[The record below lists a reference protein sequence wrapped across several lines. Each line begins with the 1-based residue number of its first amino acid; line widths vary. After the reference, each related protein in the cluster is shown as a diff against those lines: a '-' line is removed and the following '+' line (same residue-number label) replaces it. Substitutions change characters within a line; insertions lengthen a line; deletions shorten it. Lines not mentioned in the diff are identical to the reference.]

1 MSYVKG
7 IDILGLA
14 RQKGY
19 VLGGFDMFN
28 YDSMRAIV
36 DAAEE
41 LGSPVFLQAGA
52 RTTSHMGVEAAG
64 LLLKHTAEKATVPVA
79 VHFDHGPEATRL
91 SDIALCLKAGFKSL
105 MVDGSR
111 LPIKQNKALTKEAVR
126 MARVYD
132 ANVEGEIGEIA
143 RITGGQADE
152 VAIKMAESDD
162 PKQWF
167 TFPEVAAQFVEETG
181 VDYLAVSVG
190 SISGHSSSLDLP
202 LLEDLIKAIPVPL
215 VLHGGTG
222 IPPEDVQAVVRLG
235 VAKINIA
242 HGIRRVFLKTIRES
256 LADGT
261 NTDNPYLTLTEGRK
275 AMKAYVSQKIL
286 QFRGEPE

>member
-14 RQKGY
+14 HQEGY
-19 VLGGFDMFN
+19 ALGSFDMFN

-41 LGSPVFLQAGA
+41 LGSPVFLQACA
-52 RTTSHMGVEAAG
+52 RTTNHMGVESAG

-79 VHFDHGPEATRL
+79 VHFDHGPETTLL
-91 SDIALCLKAGFKSL
+91 SDIALCLKAGFKSV

-111 LPIKQNKALTKEAVR
+111 LPIAQNKALTKEAVR
-126 MARVYD
+126 MARAYD

-152 VAIKMAESDD
+152 VAIKMAESGD

-167 TFPEVAAQFVEETG
+167 TSPEEAAQFVEETG

-190 SISGHSSSLDLP
+190 SISGHSSSLDLS
-202 LLEDLIKAIPVPL
+202 LLEDLIKALPVPL

-222 IPPEDVQAVVRLG
+222 IPPEDVRAAVKLG

-242 HGIRRVFLKTIRES
+242 HGVRRVFLKSIRES

-286 QFRGEPE
+286 QFRGELE